1 MVFYQYS
8 SILSKRGL
16 KPFLWFTLYVL
27 LRQGAIE
34 RYIKIS
40 TSDLSRIT
48 GASQQSASRHLKLLE
63 KQGLISRMI
72 ESDGSR
78 IRINEEG
85 RKALDDV
92 YITLRH
98 RLENPNEEVYE
109 FSGIVFSGMYQGGYY
124 IMQEGY
130 RNQII
135 EKLGFD
141 PFPGTL
147 NVRLRESDIELRR
160 RLDNLSGVNLE
171 GFKSANRAFGGARC
185 YPLIVNNEVEGALI
199 IADRTSYDLSV
210 LEVIAPIKLRDR
222 FSLKDGDIIR
232 LSIANPRRSFS

>member
-1 MVFYQYS
+1 
-8 SILSKRGL
+8 LSKNNL

-27 LRQGAIE
+27 LRQGAID
-34 RYIKIS
+34 RYVKIS
-40 TSDLSRIT
+40 TSELSRIT

-63 KQGLISRMI
+63 KRGFISRKM
-72 ESDGSR
+72 ESNRSL
-78 IRINEEG
+78 IKINEEG
-85 RKALDDV
+85 RKALENV
-92 YITLRH
+92 YYTLRH
-98 RLENPNEEVYE
+98 RLEDTNGEVYE

-160 RLDNLSGVNLE
+160 RLDKLPGAYIE

-210 LEVIAPIKLRDR
+210 LEVIAPIKLRER
-222 FSLKDGDIIR
+222 FGLEDGDIVR
-232 LSIANPRRSFS
+232 LSIANPRQSSA